1 MKVVFLEDV
10 PGIGKRGDVKEVAD
24 GYARNYLL
32 PKKLASPMT
41 TQVTGQLE
49 AQLASRARKK
59 AKEAENLT
67 KIAQSLKG
75 KEVVLT
81 AKAGTKDKLYGAV
94 TSADI
99 ARELSKIAGMEIDKR
114 KIELSEPIRELGSRE
129 VTVKLG
135 HDLAPK
141 IKVTVKE
148 QETA

>member
-1 MKVVFLEDV
+1 MKVVFMEDV
-10 PGIGKRGDVKEVAD
+10 PGIGKRGDIKEVAD

-41 TQVTGQLE
+41 AQVTGQLE
-49 AQLASRARKK
+49 AQLSSRARKK
-59 AKEAENLT
+59 AKEAENLA
-67 KIAQSLKG
+67 KIAETLKG
-75 KEVVLT
+75 KEVVLK

-99 ARELSKIAGMEIDKR
+99 ARELSKIAGMTIDKR

-135 HDLAPK
+135 HNLAPK

-148 QETA
+148 QEPA

>member
-10 PGIGKRGDVKEVAD
+10 PGIGKRGDIKEVAD

-41 TQVTGQLE
+41 SQVTGQLE

-59 AKEAENLT
+59 AREAENLARLAET
-67 KIAQSLKG
+67 LKG
-75 KEVVLT
+75 KEVVLK
-81 AKAGTKDKLYGAV
+81 AKAGAKDKLYGAV

-129 VTVKLG
+129 VAVKLA
-135 HDLAPK
+135 HNLAPK

-148 QETA
+148 QETV